1 MIILTEKDII
11 SLIEQTLDNKFTK
24 DRDFIRY
31 TFYELR
37 VKMNLSE
44 EELYH
49 FLRLIKIK
57 LENLGYNVYFTRDNY
72 IFEDKNK
79 QVKENELLIAI
90 KGEKENELKKRAKRK
105 RFEITK

>member
-1 MIILTEKDII
+1 MSEKDII
-11 SLIEQTLDNKFTK
+11 YLIEKTLNNKFTK
-24 DRDFIRY
+24 DTNFIKY

-37 VKMNLSE
+37 VKLNLSE

-57 LENLGYNVYFTRDNY
+57 LENLGYKVYFTG
-72 IFEDKNK
+72 DKYVINERNK

-90 KGEKENELKKRAKRK
+90 KGENNNESEKR
-105 RFEITK
+105 TK